1 MTISAS
7 IIDYIGK
14 YEGGIL
20 VSVGI
25 MYDKSFYEGI
35 FYYTSDK
42 MIITID
48 NNLKEKIGDIELH
61 EDYIPFMESI
71 INKVT
76 PFEEINDKLND
87 LEDYI
92 NKKGGK

>member
-25 MYDKSFYEGI
+25 IQDKTFYEGI

-48 NNLKEKIGDIELH
+48 NKLKEKIGDIELH
-61 EDYIPFMESI
+61 DEYIPFMESI
-71 INKVT
+71 INKVE
-76 PFEEINDKLND
+76 PFNEIYDKLED
-87 LEDYI
+87 L
-92 NKKGGK
+92 NF